1 VSVQAQTMRSRFRRA
16 GWNYVY
22 GEDFFRVQSLVW
34 TSQWWSRPQ
43 IERFQWDRILKLV
56 RHARNESEF
65 YRGRLKDIDPL
76 GISPE
81 TFTQIPALTRSD
93 VVTAGAAIGAGA
105 DGPRTLRR
113 HSGGSSGLSVSIP
126 LDRATYAWYP
136 AGLGRGLRWWGSD
149 LMERGVLLVG
159 TGSTGWRALATRA
172 KDWMMT
178 WMRLPV
184 RDDFEAN
191 TEGMLAKIHDFEP
204 DFIYGYPS
212 AVDSLARKMESTN
225 SRFRR
230 PPKVIVLTGE
240 PVYGFQRAR
249 ISDRWGA
256 PVAEEYGCGEVGTVG
271 FQCPIG
277 TLHAAEEN
285 VFTEASEGKLLATHL
300 HNLNFPL
307 IRYDTG
313 DLGTIAPSACGCGR
327 AHRAIALTG
336 RARDRLM
343 GPNGPI
349 QARQIL
355 DQLFAALPQ
364 PTQGRVQVV
373 HRRAGSVVLQVE
385 RGTGINDWH
394 NQIGAISRDIL
405 GPDWHVSIAETP
417 FLQRLPSGKL
427 PYFIRRA

>member
-1 VSVQAQTMRSRFRRA
+1 VSVQTRTMRNRFRRA

-34 TSQWWSRPQ
+34 TSQWWSRQQ
-43 IERFQWDRILKLV
+43 IEHFQWDRILELV
-56 RHARNESEF
+56 QHARNESAF
-65 YRGRLKDIDPL
+65 YRARLKDIDPL
-76 GISPE
+76 GFSPE
-81 TFTQIPALTRSD
+81 TFKQIPPLTRSD

-105 DGPRTLRR
+105 AGPRTLRR

-191 TEGMLAKIHDFEP
+191 AEGMLARIRDFEP

-212 AVDSLARKMESTN
+212 AVDTLARRMESARITLQ
-225 SRFRR
+225 R
-230 PPKVIVLTGE
+230 PPKVIALTGE
-240 PVYGFQRAR
+240 PLYEFQRTR
-249 ISDRWGA
+249 ISDRWGG

-271 FQCPIG
+271 FECRNG
-277 TLHAAEEN
+277 TLHATEEN
-285 VFTEASEGKLLATHL
+285 AFAESSDGKLLVTHL
-300 HNLNFPL
+300 HNVNFPL

-313 DLGTIAPSACGCGR
+313 DLGRIAPSVCGCGR
-327 AHRAIALTG
+327 SLRSLAVTG
-336 RARDRLM
+336 RARDRVM
-343 GPNGPI
+343 GPDGPME
-349 QARQIL
+349 ARQIL
-355 DQLFAALPQ
+355 DQIFAALPQ
-364 PTQGRVQVV
+364 SDQGRIQVI
-373 HRRAGSVVLQVE
+373 HRRAGSIVLQVE
-385 RGTGINDWH
+385 RGAGTNGRLSRIGDIGH
-394 NQIGAISRDIL
+394 NVL
-405 GPDWHVSIAETP
+405 GPGWHVSVVEAP
-417 FLQRLPSGKL
+417 SLQRLPSGKL
-427 PYFIRRA
+427 PYFVRRA